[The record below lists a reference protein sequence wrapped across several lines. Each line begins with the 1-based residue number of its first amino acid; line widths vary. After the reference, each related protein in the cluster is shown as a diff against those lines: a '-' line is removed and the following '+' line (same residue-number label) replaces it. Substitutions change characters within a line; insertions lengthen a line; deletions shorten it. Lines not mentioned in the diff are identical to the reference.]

1 MPSSSSSHS
10 PPPSSSLPFLLARQI
25 RSRRTNDESP
35 SCQKLYGPPT
45 KAARHPAA
53 VVTQWLSF
61 LFCFFVFLFFSLIFS
76 PLGKRRSCGPTTP
89 RLPTTE
95 VPRRRRMSRHVTRVP
110 PPRHEPAASP
120 RRGSTSLP
128 RPWNASPRHVTP
140 HPHPILLPRN
150 DAPWGPP
157 HALPS
162 PLLTPPRRFG
172 TPHHHGMQDPSPRH
186 TTPPRRHIAASRR
199 PTTVPKPAMPS
210 RARHLSRHASQAL
223 LIATTSRLRPPPYPL
238 Y

>member
-45 KAARHPAA
+45 KATRHPAA

-61 LFCFFVFLFFSLIFS
+61 LFCFFIFFSHLFAPREKAVLRAYHAPVPHHRGATAS
-76 PLGKRRSCGPTTP
+76 PH
-89 RLPTTE
+89 
-95 VPRRRRMSRHVTRVP
+95 VASRHP
-110 PPRHEPAASP
+110 SPAASP

-140 HPHPILLPRN
+140 HPHPIFLPRN

-157 HALPS
+157 YAFPS

-172 TPHHHGMQDPSPRH
+172 TPHHHGVQDPSPRH
-186 TTPPRRHIAASRR
+186 TTPPRRHIAPPHAAPPRCTS
-199 PTTVPKPAMPS
+199 PPC
-210 RARHLSRHASQAL
+210 RHAHATSPDTPAKPCL
-223 LIATTSRLRPPPYPL
+223 LPPPAALGHHPTL
-238 Y
+238 CISSCM